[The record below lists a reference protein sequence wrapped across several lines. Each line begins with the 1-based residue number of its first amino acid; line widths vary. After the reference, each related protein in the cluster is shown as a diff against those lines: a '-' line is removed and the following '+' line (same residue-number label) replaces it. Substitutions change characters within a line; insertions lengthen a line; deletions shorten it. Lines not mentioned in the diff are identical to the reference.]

1 MITRN
6 TNVHEFNFYHTMS
19 DKPEIHSIIFI
30 LSLIFRK
37 VMSKNNTKMGW
48 NFPSRFWAIPNSLN
62 MEKLWPWKVWLWIV
76 WAVKK
81 RLMITFVVAFEM
93 ISNLM
98 CAGTFMAFYKGQTK
112 NTTRLSNVIE
122 MLSNGSPKT
131 FKFYE
136 IYPYFKFKCGT
147 WKDTRLVKWFSSLW

>member
-76 WAVKK
+76 WAEKK

-98 CAGTFMAFYKGQTK
+98 CAGTFMAFYKGRTK
-112 NTTRLSNVIE
+112 NTMKPSNVIE
-122 MLSNGSPKT
+122 MLSWNLQAKMHLML
-131 FKFYE
+131 Y
-136 IYPYFKFKCGT
+136 
-147 WKDTRLVKWFSSLW
+147 VKIQNRFSS